1 MKQLQKESNLY
12 LISKKKIIIVKGRD
26 MEENK
31 ELVLFENSR
40 IRRQMYKGE
49 WFYSIIDIIEVLTN
63 SNRPRKYWD
72 DLKKKLEE
80 ENFFEL
86 SDNIG
91 QLKMI
96 AKDGKNRLTDCAN
109 RQTIFRLIQSIPSPN
124 AEPFK
129 QWFAQLAEERIQEI
143 IDPSIAIERAKQ
155 TYLKKGYN
163 EEWTNTRIKGI
174 GTRNDL
180 TNEWKNRGATTKDY
194 AILTDEISKGTFG
207 ITTGQHKAL
216 KKIGKQ
222 SLRDNMSAMEL
233 ALMTLAEVT
242 TTEIH
247 KANDSQ
253 GVKELKQDAHDGG
266 EIASETRKNI
276 EAKLGKPV
284 VTSENAKNFRK
295 NEKTIKKETTKKID
309 N

>member
-1 MKQLQKESNLY
+1 M
-12 LISKKKIIIVKGRD
+12 G
-26 MEENK
+26 ENK

-40 IRRQMYKGE
+40 IRRQMYNDE
-49 WFYSIIDIIEVLTN
+49 WYYSIVDVISILTEQEDYQK
-63 SNRPRKYWD
+63 SRKYWNK
-72 DLKKKLEE
+72 LKERLQNEE
-80 ENFFEL
+80 VSEVVTNCH
-86 SDNIG
+86 

-96 AKDGKNRLTDCAN
+96 AQDGKSRATDCAN

-143 IDPSIAIERAKQ
+143 IDPSLAIERARQ
-155 TYLKKGYN
+155 TYLKKGYD

-174 GTRNDL
+174 GARNDL
-180 TNEWKNRGATTKDY
+180 TNEWKKRGAVSTKDY
-194 AILTDEISKGTFG
+194 GILTDEISKGTFG

-216 KKIGKQ
+216 KRIGKQ

-247 KANDSQ
+247 KTNDSQ
-253 GVKELKQDAHDGG
+253 GMDELKQDAKDSG
-266 EIASETRKNI
+266 EIASVTRQNI
-276 EAKLGKPV
+276 EAKLGKKV
-284 VTSENAKNFRK
+284 VTSENAKDFRNNK
-295 NEKTIKKETTKKID
+295 KAIKKDTTKKITD
-309 N
+309 